1 MAVKIAFQH
10 IFFRLRVKPALIDGD
25 SFHRYDRYEMRDA
38 VRLAQAEC
46 RNLSHFGPE
55 ANHLDLLDELFQ
67 EYGNNGTGRRRFYLH
82 TEEEA
87 NIYSQRPGTFTPWEE
102 LPEDTDLL
110 FYQGLHGGMVDD
122 NFNIAQHVDL
132 LIGMVPIVN
141 LEWISKIHRD
151 MAERGYSHEDVTDT
165 IQRRMPDYV
174 RYITPQ
180 FSRTDINLQRI
191 PTVDT
196 SNPFAARE
204 VPTLDES
211 LVAIRFADVD
221 KFNIY
226 LPYLMKMIHG
236 SFASRRNCLL
246 IPGGRLELAMEIM
259 FAQIVQDMIQQRSTL
274 V

>member
-1 MAVKIAFQH
+1 MDKQDSS
-10 IFFRLRVKPALIDGD
+10 RL
-25 SFHRYDRYEMRDA
+25 
-38 VRLAQAEC
+38 
-46 RNLSHFGPE
+46 
-55 ANHLDLLDELFQ
+55 
-67 EYGNNGTGRRRFYLH
+67 
-82 TEEEA
+82 
-87 NIYSQRPGTFTPWEE
+87 
-102 LPEDTDLL
+102 
-110 FYQGLHGGMVDD
+110 
-122 NFNIAQHVDL
+122 
-132 LIGMVPIVN
+132 
-141 LEWISKIHRD
+141 
-151 MAERGYSHEDVTDT
+151 AERGYSHEDVTDT